1 MQLARVVVQN
11 IKGVEYQEF
20 AAGAL
25 TVLRGPNG
33 VGKSSILDA
42 IRTVFEGGHSPEL
55 IRQGA
60 KKGEVVLTLD
70 DGTTITKSI
79 TTKGQTTTV
88 KTAEGAVV
96 PAPATF
102 IQQLAKGFAFDPL
115 AFVHAPHKER
125 ADYLS
130 KLMPIE
136 ITKAQIV
143 AAVENRKV
151 APQIEKFLNAPV
163 YDIGK
168 LTEQRKRIYDDRVGT
183 NRTVKTLEGTID
195 TLKKQLPAN
204 WEPEATPE
212 SVLQEPRTK
221 VVAAQGVLLDA
232 KHMRDKALAE
242 VDSAHRA
249 NMAEVNKWESEEI
262 DKIRVQATEK
272 RVALESEYY
281 TCQKATSANFQY
293 EIESAQS
300 ALTEAENALAAAKER
315 AKSFEAQAQA
325 SAAIKQYRSD
335 LTDAIAEADMYTAAI
350 DAIDAAKEAALKK
363 SPIPGLS
370 VIDGEVMYQPEGL
383 DAPIPFD
390 QVNTQLQYRIALKIA
405 AMGAG
410 TLGLMVLDNTEAM
423 DETNWSEFKQ
433 AVVDSGFQIIA
444 ARVDNIQQLDIEPIS
459 A

>member
-1 MQLARVVVQN
+1 MQLARVEITN

-33 VGKSSILDA
+33 VGKSSVLDA

-136 ITKAQIV
+136 IRREQIV

-151 APQIEKFLNAPV
+151 APQIEKFLTAPV
-163 YDIGK
+163 YDIAK
-168 LTEQRKRIYDDRVGT
+168 LTEQRKRIYEDRQGT
-183 NRTVKTLEGTID
+183 NRSVKMLEGTID
-195 TLKKQLPAN
+195 TLRKQLPDN
-204 WEPEATPE
+204 WEPTATPE
-212 SVLQEPRTK
+212 SVLEEPRMK
-221 VVAAQGVLLDA
+221 AEAARGVLLDVQH
-232 KHMRDKALAE
+232 KRDSRIVEMDKANDA
-242 VDSAHRA
+242 DGAA
-249 NMAEVNKWESEEI
+249 IDKWEAEEI
-262 DKIRVQATEK
+262 ERIRGEAHQKRSTLSVAYKAIRHEAYHAFDAELEQAQEAVT
-272 RVALESEYY
+272 A
-281 TCQKATSANFQY
+281 A
-293 EIESAQS
+293 ESA
-300 ALTEAENALAAAKER
+300 LAVAQER
-315 AKSFEAQAQA
+315 AKTFEAQAQA
-325 SAAIKQYRSD
+325 SAAIKQYRKD
-335 LTDAIAEADMYTAAI
+335 LNDAIAEADTYTAAI
-350 DAIDAAKEAALKK
+350 EAIDAAKEAALKT

-370 VIDGEVMYQPEGL
+370 VVDGEVMYQPEGFNE
-383 DAPIPFD
+383 PIPFD

-423 DETNWSEFKQ
+423 DENNWSEFKA

-444 ARVDNIQQLDIEPIS
+444 ARVDNIAELDVEPIS

>member
-1 MQLARVVVQN
+1 MQLARVQIQN

-42 IRTVFEGGHSPEL
+42 IRTVFEGGHTPEL

-60 KKGEVVLTLD
+60 KKGEVILTLD

-79 TTKGQTTTV
+79 TLKGQTTTV

-115 AFVHAPHKER
+115 AFVFAPHKER

-143 AAVENRKV
+143 AAVENRKA
-151 APQIEKFLNAPV
+151 APAIERFLAAPV
-163 YDIGK
+163 YDIAK
-168 LTEQRKRIYDDRVGT
+168 LAEQRKRIYEDRVGT
-183 NRTVKTLEGTID
+183 NRTVKMLEGTID
-195 TLKKQLPAN
+195 TLRKQLPDN
-204 WEPEATPE
+204 WEPSATPE
-212 SVLQEPRTK
+212 SVLEEPTMK
-221 VVAAQGVLLDA
+221 LQAAQGVLLDA
-232 KHMRDKALAE
+232 KHKRDAAVIELDKANESDLAE
-242 VDSAHRA
+242 VD
-249 NMAEVNKWESEEI
+249 KWESAEIDRIRTEANEKRRTIGLAFKEIRNAKYHDFDEEI
-262 DKIRVQATEK
+262 EQAQ
-272 RVALESEYY
+272 VAY
-281 TCQKATSANFQY
+281 
-293 EIESAQS
+293 ESAQI
-300 ALTEAENALAAAKER
+300 ALAEAKER
-315 AKSFEAQAQA
+315 AKSFEAQAAA
-325 SAAIKQYRSD
+325 SASIKQYRSD
-335 LTDAIAEADMYTAAI
+335 LTAAIAEADVFTAAI
-350 DAIDAAKEAALKK
+350 EAIDAAKEAALKQ

-370 VIDGEVMYQPEGL
+370 VIDGEVMFQPEGF

-423 DETNWSEFKQ
+423 DESNWADFKK

-444 ARVDNIQQLDIEPIS
+444 ARVDNIPELDVEPIS